1 MAVARCQLPSVTA
14 PALVTSDG
22 TWCAERAQRATMPQ
36 TSFPDPSTH
45 RSRSL
50 SGDPLS
56 NCELERLKMVPLA
69 PGAALNQADNV
80 KLPGVEYAAVDS
92 NQPVAPSRAI
102 PVPPIGPSCP

>member
-1 MAVARCQLPSVTA
+1 MST
-14 PALVTSDG
+14 
-22 TWCAERAQRATMPQ
+22 PQ
-36 TSFPDPSTH
+36 TSVPDPSIH

-69 PGAALNQADNV
+69 PGAALNQASNV

-92 NQPVAPSRAI
+92 NHPVEPSRAM
-102 PVPPIGPSCP
+102 PVPPIGPLCP